1 MQAASKLPQD
11 RASIHTGP
19 GKNSTWQRR
28 LTLLAMCIAQG
39 MILLDVT
46 IVNIALPSIQRELH
60 ASSGELELG
69 HQRLCPQPGRLDSA
83 QRQPRRPLRAQT
95 LLCGRHGR
103 VRAWIGRVRAVR
115 ICFGAHRR
123 AGASGVGGAIMSA
136 LALSILSETFS
147 ERPGRRDRNLGDRG
161 RSRLRPG
168 PSRRRPPARGVRM
181 VVHLLGQ
188 RAVRPRRHR
197 PDRHRGAR
205 ITKSRYPPGGRS
217 RRPHQRRGPAR
228 PDLRPHRVGLELLDV
243 GPGRHRSP
251 RAWCCW
257 LHSCSGNTGHRS
269 R

>member
-1 MQAASKLPQD
+1 MAKAADPAGNVH
-11 RASIHTGP
+11 RAGHDLAGRHYREHRPAIDP
-19 GKNSTWQRR
+19 ARAARVIRR
-28 LTLLAMCIAQG
+28 ARM
-39 MILLDVT
+39 
-46 IVNIALPSIQRELH
+46 
-60 ASSGELELG
+60 G

-103 VRAWIGRVRAVR
+103 VRAWIGGVRAVR
-115 ICFGAHRR
+115 ICSGAHRCTGASR
-123 AGASGVGGAIMSA
+123 CGGCHHVGAGAVHP
-136 LALSILSETFS
+136 
-147 ERPGRRDRNLGDRG
+147 ERDVLRKGPGQRDRNLGDRG

-188 RAVRPRRHR
+188 RAVRPGRHR

-228 PDLRPHRVGLELLDV
+228 PDASASSSRPRT
-243 GPGRHRSP
+243 PGRRPRWRHRSP

-257 LHSCSGNTGHRS
+257 LHSCGGNTGRRS